1 MSKKEIM
8 KISVK
13 AYGLKHSIELS
24 DASTWS
30 EALDAFI
37 KMLNGVGYSVR
48 DSKKLQVWLDNT
60 EVLDD

>member
-1 MSKKEIM
+1 MKPKKM

-24 DASTWS
+24 DESTWS

-48 DSKKLQVWLDNT
+48 DAKKLQEWLDNT

>member
-1 MSKKEIM
+1 MKTEKM